1 MFLCEIECHCTGFFI
16 IIYYF
21 LFINNKYKFC
31 SVMLDSLDSKLFIS
45 LKEMVYHAY
54 HMHVFSLSYGGR
66 PHTSFKGWGTG
77 EHLLREYYPRKN
89 TSLSL
94 SLSLSSK

>member
-1 MFLCEIECHCTGFFI
+1 
-16 IIYYF
+16 
-21 LFINNKYKFC
+21 
-31 SVMLDSLDSKLFIS
+31 MLDSLDSELFIS
-45 LKEMVYHAY
+45 LKEMIYHAY
-54 HMHVFSLSYGGR
+54 QMHVFSLSYGGR

-94 SLSLSSK
+94 SLSLSLQ